1 MVLEMSRW
9 GRLVW

>member
-1 MVLEMSRW
+1 MVLAMIRW